1 MKILDVKNPEYVSHD
16 GSLINLEVLFES
28 VGYPVLFTAS
38 PNDLE
43 AHGRLLYSEATE
55 GSYGPIKAY
64 SGPSEEDLNASA
76 VRKERDAL
84 LTQMDRVV
92 SNPLRWA
99 GLTQNEKDAYATY
112 RQALLDV
119 PQQDGF
125 PLNVEWPVL

>member
-28 VGYPVLFTAS
+28 IGYPVLFTAS
-38 PNDLE
+38 PTDSE
-43 AHGRLLYSEATE
+43 AHGRLLYTEATK
-55 GSYGPIKAY
+55 GTYGPIKAY
-64 SGPSEEDLNASA
+64 SGPSEEALKALE
-76 VRKERDAL
+76 VRKERDSL

-92 SNPLRWA
+92 SNPLRWE

-119 PQQDGF
+119 PQQEGF
-125 PLNVEWPVL
+125 PFNVEWPIL